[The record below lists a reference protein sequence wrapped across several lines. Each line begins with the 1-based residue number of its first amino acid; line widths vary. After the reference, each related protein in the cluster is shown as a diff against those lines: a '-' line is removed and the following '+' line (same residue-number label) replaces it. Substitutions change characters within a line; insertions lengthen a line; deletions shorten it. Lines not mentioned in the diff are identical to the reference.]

1 MPTTVNKLI
10 GTLKLGD
17 TSTGVA
23 MEAQVTQVGLPQTV
37 TRDSPVVVL
46 TGDLIQAQA
55 IYSNSVQGTLLI
67 DWSDPD
73 GVVYFVQSN
82 KGQQMPFTFLPI
94 GVSGPT
100 YTGTLINDGLD
111 FQEIAAGSN
120 AVAKFTWPIQ
130 GQMTMTAP
138 TAADDADG

>member
-67 DWSDPD
+67 DWTDPD

-82 KGQQMPFTFLPI
+82 KGPA
-94 GVSGPT
+94 
-100 YTGTLINDGLD
+100 D
-111 FQEIAAGSN
+111 
-120 AVAKFTWPIQ
+120 AVYVPARRCGRAHLHRHAHQ
-130 GQMTMTAP
+130 
-138 TAADDADG
+138 

>member
-1 MPTTVNKLI
+1 MPTVVNKLI

-17 TSTGVA
+17 TSAGVA
-23 MEAQVTQVGLPQTV
+23 MEAQITQVGLPQTV

-55 IYSNSVQGTLLI
+55 IYSNSVQGTVLI

-73 GVVYFVQSN
+73 GIVYYVQTN
-82 KGQQMPFTFLPI
+82 KGQLMPFEFLPI
-94 GVSGPT
+94 GPTGPT
-100 YTGTLINDGLD
+100 YTGTLINDGFD

-120 AVAKFTWPIQ
+120 AIAKFVWPIQ
-130 GQMTMTAP
+130 GQMTMSAP
-138 TAADDADG
+138 AAADAEA